1 MKNTTWLWFIS
12 SLFVSLLM
20 LLGCMSVSAVSAQP
34 LLVTQSVVSQA
45 QVSGLQKFWTV
56 PAFTLQNQDRQTL
69 RQQDLLGQ
77 VWVASFIYT
86 SCPDVCPLITRQM
99 SVLRDALAAS
109 NLLGDSVRLVSFSVD
124 PKRDSPSVLRHYA
137 QDFNA
142 TNTQEWSFLT
152 GKPAQMKVLLTEG
165 FHLIVESN
173 VSSVSGRQSQHHS
186 ASDGEIA
193 HSNRAMV
200 IDRCGQVR
208 AIHPV
213 LEPERFRQLVK
224 DLNTVLQEPSDCVA
238 AVG

>member
-1 MKNTTWLWFIS
+1 MG
-12 SLFVSLLM
+12 VM
-20 LLGCMSVSAVSAQP
+20 GVSATSAKP
-34 LLVTQSVVSQA
+34 LLAAQAVVSQGK
-45 QVSGLQKFWTV
+45 VPGLQYFWSV
-56 PAFTLQNQDRQTL
+56 PAFTLQDQDRQTL

-124 PKRDSPSVLRHYA
+124 PKRDSPSVLHDYA
-137 QDFNA
+137 QDFDA
-142 TNTQEWSFLT
+142 TDTQEWSFLT
-152 GKPAQMKVLLTEG
+152 GKPAKMNVLLTEG
-165 FHLIVESN
+165 FHLIVEPD
-173 VSSVSGRQSQHHS
+173 VSSVSGHTSQHHS
-186 ASDGEIA
+186 ASNAEIA

-238 AVG
+238 AVS